1 MLSLGEQGTKTKYQ
15 KKKNNNN
22 PRYKNEGVQICGN
35 VYGKSVIY
43 EYREN
48 LSQGSS
54 AREEGSREDSWLSLT
69 AAATGASKPN

>member
-1 MLSLGEQGTKTKYQ
+1 MLSLGEQGTKTKY
-15 KKKNNNN
+15 KKKTNNTS
-22 PRYKNEGVQICGN
+22 YKNEGIQICGN

-54 AREEGSREDSWLSLT
+54 AREEESREDSWLSLT